1 LSKKKQLKFFRG
13 EEKMKK
19 WLLSLT
25 LLLIIGVLAACG
37 GNSKE
42 SAAGEK
48 EKVIIGYF
56 PNIDHAP
63 AMVAREKGYYEE
75 ALGENV
81 EIEYR
86 TFPDGGT
93 FMTALKSGEIDAG
106 LVGPGPV
113 LNNYSNGADVKI
125 IGGASSGGTVVVAS
139 EQSGI
144 ESLEDMKGKTFIT
157 PGIGCTHDVQF
168 ETYLMEQGI
177 EELASA
183 RIGGSLKHVTGNPS
197 TYQGMFETGKVDL
210 AAVPEPWASI
220 LVENGAK
227 VVVSTEDIAYGE
239 NLPNVVL
246 VASGELVNENKEVVQ
261 GLVNAQQK
269 SVDYINSN
277 QEEAQDIAIKAIK
290 DLTKQEMD
298 KDIVAK
304 AMARITYTTEINEEV
319 LKEFGQSSFDL
330 KFLKEQPNFDGLV
343 DASL

>member
-1 LSKKKQLKFFRG
+1 
-13 EEKMKK
+13 MKK

-25 LLLIIGVLAACG
+25 LLLVMGVLAACG
-37 GNSKE
+37 GDSEE

-75 ALGENV
+75 ALGEKV
-81 EIEYR
+81 EIEYK

-177 EELASA
+177 EELASS
-183 RIGGSLKHVTGNPS
+183 RIGGSIKHVTGNPA

-227 VVVSTEDIAYGE
+227 VVVSTEEIAYGE

-246 VASGELVNENKEVVQ
+246 VANGELVNDKKEIVR
-261 GLVNAQQK
+261 GLVDAQQK
-269 SVDYINSN
+269 SVEFINN
-277 QEEAQDIAIKAIK
+277 NVEETQDIAIKAIK

-304 AMARITYTTEINEEV
+304 AMARITYTTEIDEEV

-330 KFLKEQPNFDGLV
+330 EFLKEQPNFDGLV
-343 DASL
+343 DSSSL

>member
-1 LSKKKQLKFFRG
+1 
-13 EEKMKK
+13 MKK

-25 LLLIIGVLAACG
+25 LLLVMVVLAACG
-37 GNSKE
+37 GDSEE

-81 EIEYR
+81 EIEYK

-177 EELASA
+177 EELASS
-183 RIGGSLKHVTGNPS
+183 RIGGSIKHVTGNPA

-227 VVVSTEDIAYGE
+227 VIVSTEEIAYGE

-246 VASGELVNENKEVVQ
+246 VASGDLVNDKKEIVQ
-261 GLVNAQQK
+261 ALVDAQQK
-269 SVDYINSN
+269 SVEFINN
-277 QEEAQDIAIKAIK
+277 NVEETQDIAIKAIK

-304 AMARITYTTEINEEV
+304 AMARITYTTEIDEEV

-330 KFLKEQPNFDGLV
+330 EFLKEQPNFDGLV
-343 DASL
+343 YSSSL

>member
-1 LSKKKQLKFFRG
+1 
-13 EEKMKK
+13 MKK
-19 WLLSLT
+19 WLLALT
-25 LLLIIGVLAACG
+25 LLLVIGIAAACG
-37 GNSKE
+37 GSE
-42 SAAGEK
+42 EAGGEADKTAK
-48 EKVIIGYF
+48 EKVVIGYF

-93 FMTALKSGEIDAG
+93 FMTALKAGEIDAG

-144 ESLEDMKGKTFIT
+144 ESLKDMKGKTFIT

-177 EELASA
+177 EGLASA
-183 RIGGSLKHVTGNPS
+183 RIGGSIKHATGNPA

-227 VVVSTEDIAYGE
+227 IVVSTEEIAYGE

-246 VASGELVNENKEVVQ
+246 AATGPLVKEKNEIVQ
-261 GLVNAQQK
+261 GIVNAQQK
-269 SVDYINSN
+269 SVDFINN
-277 QEEAQDIAIKAIK
+277 NREEAVDIAIKSIK

-298 KDIVAK
+298 KEIVTK
-304 AMARITYTTEINEEV
+304 AMDRMTYTTEIDEEV
-319 LKEFGQSSFDL
+319 LKEFGQSSFEL
-330 KFLKEQPNFDGLV
+330 EFLKEAPNFDGLV
-343 DASL
+343 QVSSEK

>member
-1 LSKKKQLKFFRG
+1 
-13 EEKMKK
+13 MKK

-25 LLLIIGVLAACG
+25 LLLVMVVLAACG
-37 GNSKE
+37 GDSEE

-81 EIEYR
+81 EVEYK

-177 EELASA
+177 EELASS
-183 RIGGSLKHVTGNPS
+183 RIGGSIKHVTGNPA

-227 VVVSTEDIAYGE
+227 VIVSTEEIAYGE

-246 VASGELVNENKEVVQ
+246 VASGDLVNDKKEIVQ
-261 GLVNAQQK
+261 ALVDAQQK
-269 SVDYINSN
+269 SVEFINN
-277 QEEAQDIAIKAIK
+277 NVEETQDIAIKAIK

-304 AMARITYTTEINEEV
+304 AMARITYTTEIDEEV

-330 KFLKEQPNFDGLV
+330 EFLKEQPNFDGLV
-343 DASL
+343 YSSSL

>member
-1 LSKKKQLKFFRG
+1 
-13 EEKMKK
+13 MKK

-25 LLLIIGVLAACG
+25 LLLVIGVLAACG
-37 GNSKE
+37 GDSKE

-81 EIEYR
+81 EIEYK

-139 EQSGI
+139 EKSGI
-144 ESLEDMKGKTFIT
+144 QSLEDMKGKTFIT

-168 ETYLMEQGI
+168 ETYLLEQGI

-183 RIGGSLKHVTGNPS
+183 RIGGSLKHVTGNPA

-261 GLVNAQQK
+261 GLVDAQQK
-269 SVDYINSN
+269 SVDFINNN

-290 DLTKQEMD
+290 DVTKQEMD

-304 AMARITYTTEINEEV
+304 AMARITYTTDIDEDVI
-319 LKEFGQSSFDL
+319 KEFGQSSFDL
-330 KFLKEQPNFDGLV
+330 EFLKEQPNFDGLV
-343 DASL
+343 DSSL

>member
-1 LSKKKQLKFFRG
+1 MTIFV
-13 EEKMKK
+13 
-19 WLLSLT
+19 
-25 LLLIIGVLAACG
+25 LIIGVLAACG
-37 GNSKE
+37 GGNETSSGKE
-42 SAAGEK
+42 GK
-48 EKVIIGYF
+48 EKVVIGYF

-63 AMVAREKGYYEE
+63 AMIAREKGYYEE

-113 LNNYSNGADVKI
+113 LNNYSNGANVKI
-125 IGGASSGGTVVVAS
+125 IGGASTGGTVVVAS

-144 ESLEDMKGKTFIT
+144 ENLEDMKGKTFIT

-168 ETYLMEQGI
+168 ETFLMEKSMDD
-177 EELASA
+177 LASA
-183 RIGGSLKHVTGNPS
+183 RIGGSLKHVTGNPA
-197 TYQGMFETGKVDL
+197 TYQGMFETGQVDL
-210 AAVPEPWASI
+210 AAVPEPWATI
-220 LVENGAK
+220 LIENGAN
-227 VVVSTEDIAYGE
+227 VVVSTEEIAYGE

-246 VASGELVNENKEVVQ
+246 VASGNLIEENKELVQ

-269 SVDYINSN
+269 AVDFIHNN
-277 QEEAQDIAIKAIK
+277 REVTQDIAIKAIK

-298 KDIVAK
+298 KEIVAK
-304 AMARITYTTEINEEV
+304 AMDRMTYTTEIDEEV

-330 KFLKEQPNFDGLV
+330 EFLKETPNFDGLV
-343 DASL
+343 LKSN

>member
-1 LSKKKQLKFFRG
+1 
-13 EEKMKK
+13 MKK
-19 WLLSLT
+19 WLLALT
-25 LLLIIGVLAACG
+25 LLLVIGIAAACG
-37 GNSKE
+37 GSE
-42 SAAGEK
+42 EAGGEADKTAK
-48 EKVIIGYF
+48 EKVVIGYF

-93 FMTALKSGEIDAG
+93 FMTALKAGEIDAG

-139 EQSGI
+139 QQSGI
-144 ESLEDMKGKTFIT
+144 ESLKDMKGKTFIT

-177 EELASA
+177 EGLASA
-183 RIGGSLKHVTGNPS
+183 RIGGSIKHVTGNPA

-227 VVVSTEDIAYGE
+227 IVVSTEEIAYGE

-246 VASGELVNENKEVVQ
+246 AATGPLVKEKNEIVQ
-261 GLVNAQQK
+261 GIVNAQQK
-269 SVDYINSN
+269 SVDFINN
-277 QEEAQDIAIKAIK
+277 NREEAVDIAIKSIK

-298 KDIVAK
+298 KEIVTK
-304 AMARITYTTEINEEV
+304 AMDRMTYTTEIDEEV
-319 LKEFGQSSFDL
+319 LKEFGQSSFEL
-330 KFLKEQPNFDGLV
+330 EFLKEAPNFDGLV
-343 DASL
+343 QVSSEK

>member
-1 LSKKKQLKFFRG
+1 
-13 EEKMKK
+13 MKK

-25 LLLIIGVLAACG
+25 LLLVMGVLAACG
-37 GNSKE
+37 GDSEE

-75 ALGENV
+75 ALGEKV
-81 EIEYR
+81 EIEYK

-177 EELASA
+177 EELASS
-183 RIGGSLKHVTGNPS
+183 RIGGSIKHVTGNPA

-227 VVVSTEDIAYGE
+227 VVVSTEEIAYGE

-246 VASGELVNENKEVVQ
+246 VASGDLVNDKKEIVQ
-261 GLVNAQQK
+261 GLVDAQQK
-269 SVDYINSN
+269 SVEFINN
-277 QEEAQDIAIKAIK
+277 NVEETQDIAIKAIK

-304 AMARITYTTEINEEV
+304 AMARITYTTEIDEEV

-330 KFLKEQPNFDGLV
+330 EFLKEQPNFDGLV
-343 DASL
+343 DSSL

>member
-1 LSKKKQLKFFRG
+1 
-13 EEKMKK
+13 MKK

-25 LLLIIGVLAACG
+25 LLLVMVVLAACG
-37 GNSKE
+37 GDSEE

-81 EIEYR
+81 AVEYK

-139 EQSGI
+139 KQSGI

-177 EELASA
+177 EELASS
-183 RIGGSLKHVTGNPS
+183 RIGGSIKHVTGNPA

-227 VVVSTEDIAYGE
+227 VIVSTEEIAYGE

-246 VASGELVNENKEVVQ
+246 VASGDLVNDKKEIVQ
-261 GLVNAQQK
+261 ALVDAQQK
-269 SVDYINSN
+269 SVEFINN
-277 QEEAQDIAIKAIK
+277 NVEETQDIAIKAIK

-304 AMARITYTTEINEEV
+304 AMARITYTTEIDEEV

-330 KFLKEQPNFDGLV
+330 EFLKEQPNFDGLV
-343 DASL
+343 YSSSL

>member
-1 LSKKKQLKFFRG
+1 
-13 EEKMKK
+13 MKK

-25 LLLIIGVLAACG
+25 LLLVMVVLAACG
-37 GNSKE
+37 GDSEE

-81 EIEYR
+81 EVEYK

-177 EELASA
+177 EELASS
-183 RIGGSLKHVTGNPS
+183 RIGGSIKHVTGNPA

-227 VVVSTEDIAYGE
+227 VIVSTEEIAYGE

-246 VASGELVNENKEVVQ
+246 VASGDLVNDKKEIVQ
-261 GLVNAQQK
+261 ALVDAQQK
-269 SVDYINSN
+269 SVEFINN
-277 QEEAQDIAIKAIK
+277 NEEETQDIAIKAIK

-304 AMARITYTTEINEEV
+304 AMARITYTTEIDEEV

-330 KFLKEQPNFDGLV
+330 EFLKEQPNFDGLV
-343 DASL
+343 DSSSL

>member
-1 LSKKKQLKFFRG
+1 
-13 EEKMKK
+13 MKK
-19 WLLSLT
+19 WLLMT
-25 LLLIIGVLAACG
+25 IFVLIIGVLAACG
-37 GNSKE
+37 GGNETSSGKE
-42 SAAGEK
+42 GK
-48 EKVIIGYF
+48 EKVVIGYF

-63 AMVAREKGYYEE
+63 AMIAREKGYYEE

-113 LNNYSNGADVKI
+113 LNNYSNGANVKI
-125 IGGASSGGTVVVAS
+125 IGGASTGGTVVVAS

-144 ESLEDMKGKTFIT
+144 ENLEDMKGKTFIT

-168 ETYLMEQGI
+168 ETFLMEKSMDD
-177 EELASA
+177 LASA
-183 RIGGSLKHVTGNPS
+183 RIGGSLKHVTGNPA
-197 TYQGMFETGKVDL
+197 TYQGMFETGQVDL
-210 AAVPEPWASI
+210 AAVPEPWATI
-220 LVENGAK
+220 LIENGAN
-227 VVVSTEDIAYGE
+227 VVVSTEEIAYGE

-246 VASGELVNENKEVVQ
+246 VASGNLIEENKELVQ

-269 SVDYINSN
+269 AVDFIHNN
-277 QEEAQDIAIKAIK
+277 REVTQDIAIKAIK

-298 KDIVAK
+298 KEIVAK
-304 AMARITYTTEINEEV
+304 AMDRMTYTTEIDEEV

-330 KFLKEQPNFDGLV
+330 EFLKETPNFDGLV
-343 DASL
+343 LKSN